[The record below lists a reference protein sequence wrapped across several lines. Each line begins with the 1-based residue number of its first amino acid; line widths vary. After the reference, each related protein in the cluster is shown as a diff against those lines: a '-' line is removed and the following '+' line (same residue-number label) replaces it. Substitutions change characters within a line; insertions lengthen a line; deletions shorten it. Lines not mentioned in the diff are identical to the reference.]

1 MGQEIKKTLISFLL
15 LLVIILLNVLNIF
28 KEIFMPWYR
37 LFFAK
42 RHSVFI
48 RTPEDRFSAMPKLG
62 YGFTSKYLEIPLGS
76 GSSDNLP
83 R

>member
-1 MGQEIKKTLISFLL
+1 MKIRTDLL
-15 LLVIILLNVLNIF
+15 TQ
-28 KEIFMPWYR
+28 IFMPWYR

-48 RTPEDRFSAMPKLG
+48 RTSEDRFSAMSKLG
-62 YGFTSKYLEIPLGS
+62 YDFTSKYLKLPLGS

>member
-1 MGQEIKKTLISFLL
+1 
-15 LLVIILLNVLNIF
+15 
-28 KEIFMPWYR
+28 MPWYR

-42 RHSVFI
+42 RHSIFI
-48 RTPEDRFSAMPKLG
+48 RTPEDRFLAMPKLG